1 MDSLCLEK
9 LYQSNFTVAKSSNGL
24 SRLFLIFFQKNI
36 IFQKRKSLWVAE
48 TKPSQNI
55 RGTIYGKTKKTDLKV
70 GLPPS
75 RAVTALEQI
84 PTPVLQE
91 RGLIIDDFR
100 LMETYFAMKKIKKW
114 LEEPEKE
121 NNE

>member
-1 MDSLCLEK
+1 M
-9 LYQSNFTVAKSSNGL
+9 AK
-24 SRLFLIFFQKNI
+24 Q
-36 IFQKRKSLWVAE
+36 
-48 TKPSQNI
+48 
-55 RGTIYGKTKKTDLKV
+55 KKTDLKV